1 MRRYGHGAYVTPNT
15 CESPSYG
22 EALRAGKR
30 RVRTS
35 MKIKTIATAT
45 LMPATIAG
53 LALAGGTAAHAA
65 THRHTSKAAAH
76 HASVAPDRWVT
87 VQAGDTLSGIA
98 AAHHMNWEAIY
109 ATPPNMK
116 VLVNPNLVTV
126 GERLR
131 IPENPRFRDAQFK
144 AKYAAR
150 LAGNFASPE
159 QAPASQEQAPV
170 SQQQAEPTQ
179 TEQAPAQAQ
188 AQSSDGGSLTAG
200 MSSFESCV
208 AFRESTDTP
217 TDPDGLFGILPS
229 TWASLGYSGTAGDA
243 SVAEQEAAFNKLY
256 AEDGTQPW
264 AAYDGC

>member
-1 MRRYGHGAYVTPNT
+1 
-15 CESPSYG
+15 
-22 EALRAGKR
+22 
-30 RVRTS
+30 

-65 THRHTSKAAAH
+65 THRHTSRVAAH
-76 HASVAPDRWVT
+76 HASAAPDRWVT

-116 VLVNPNLVTV
+116 VLSDPNLLTV

-144 AKYAAR
+144 AKFAAL
-150 LAGNFASPE
+150 LAKDFASPE
-159 QAPASQEQAPV
+159 QAPVSQQAPI
-170 SQQQAEPTQ
+170 SQQQAEPAETD
-179 TEQAPAQAQ
+179 QAPAQAQ
-188 AQSSDGGSLTAG
+188 DQPSEGGSLTAG
-200 MSSFESCV
+200 MSSFEQCV

-229 TWASLGYSGTAGDA
+229 TWASLGYSGTAGEA
-243 SVAEQEAAFNKLY
+243 SVSEQEAAFNKLY
-256 AEDGTQPW
+256 AEEGSQPW
-264 AAYDGC
+264 APYDGC

>member
-1 MRRYGHGAYVTPNT
+1 
-15 CESPSYG
+15 
-22 EALRAGKR
+22 
-30 RVRTS
+30 

-65 THRHTSKAAAH
+65 THRHTSKVAAH
-76 HASVAPDRWVT
+76 HASAAPDRWVT
-87 VQAGDTLSGIA
+87 VRAGDTLSGIA

-116 VLVNPNLVTV
+116 VLSNPNLVTV

-131 IPENPRFRDAQFK
+131 IPENPKFRDAQFK
-144 AKYAAR
+144 AKYAAL
-150 LAGNFASPE
+150 LAGEFASP
-159 QAPASQEQAPV
+159 EQAPV
-170 SQQQAEPTQ
+170 SQQQAPVSQ
-179 TEQAPAQAQ
+179 QQAGPAQSQPAQADQAPAQAQ
-188 AQSSDGGSLTAG
+188 DQSSDGGSLTAG

-229 TWASLGYSGTAGDA
+229 TWASLGYSGTAGEA

-256 AEDGTQPW
+256 SEQGTQPW
-264 AAYDGC
+264 APYDGC